1 MTDGE
6 DIDGLAAEY
15 VLGSLEPSERK
26 AVNERRKHETA
37 LNEAIAAWESRLAP
51 LNDDLPGVAPPA
63 DLSDEVLSRVRTAT
77 RRGTALSPVQRRK
90 DWRSALLAGTV
101 ALAACLLLALGIVR
115 YLGTQDPDLLV
126 AQLHRTNDQGT
137 GDEAHLPAFAVAVDR
152 KGTLSVRPILVRPVL
167 GKSFALWLMP
177 HAGATPIFLGIV
189 SPSTPTTLPWSAS
202 RPLREYVNSGL
213 MITLEPEVVSGTQL
227 PVGHAAF
234 SGTLLRIDG

>member
-63 DLSDEVLSRVRTAT
+63 DLSDEVLSRVRNAT

-115 YLGTQDPDLLV
+115 YLGTQDP
-126 AQLHRTNDQGT
+126 
-137 GDEAHLPAFAVAVDR
+137 GDEAHLPAFAVTVDR